1 MEGGFPS
8 STPLDDELKKFAENA
23 IYGDD
28 CDYTD
33 TVYGYVPREVFI
45 REFEL
50 HGGIVEGC
58 LPFWR
63 NPLPYKDLGRGGRAA
78 GRRKSLRTNDLQQ
91 KIKKTKKDSSYP
103 LANDDNYSIM
113 IE

>member
-1 MEGGFPS
+1 MGIHNPRIVCADGFSMSVQAHESSYCIPRQDGVAHTHMEGGFPS

-28 CDYTD
+28 CDYTE

-58 LPFWR
+58 LPF
-63 NPLPYKDLGRGGRAA
+63 
-78 GRRKSLRTNDLQQ
+78 
-91 KIKKTKKDSSYP
+91 
-103 LANDDNYSIM
+103 
-113 IE
+113 